1 MANDNPQPV
10 TSFKS
15 FLTFAYHFVYSC
27 HVLRGMLLVLLFLI
41 LLGGVAFAYFEGIPY
56 SQGIYF
62 SLITSSTVGFGD
74 ITPKTGI
81 GQCISVYLAFIGTI
95 LFGLLIAVATRALTE
110 SVQEY
115 VHVQGNSE
123 PNT

>member
-1 MANDNPQPV
+1 MANKNPADV

-15 FLTFAYHFVYSC
+15 FLTFAYHFVHYS
-27 HVLRGMLLVLLFLI
+27 HILRGI
-41 LLGGVAFAYFEGIPY
+41 LLSLISLVVSGGLVFARCEGIPY

-81 GQCISVYLAFIGTI
+81 GQCISVFLAFIGTI
-95 LFGLLIAVATRALTE
+95 YFGLIVAVATRAFTE
-110 SVQEY
+110 TIKESL
-115 VHVQGNSE
+115 HGQGNSE
-123 PNT
+123 SHN